1 MTAIAIPAAARA
13 VILAALD
20 DYRMNTP
27 STEAKPAAAAHR
39 VVEFLA
45 SSGYTARRHGDRPR
59 PYWDRAFPSE
69 AAIEIRDALALHCLL
84 VDPLH
89 ATPASQAERIA
100 IDLTAAG
107 WLIVPDTRT
116 RSAAA

>member
-1 MTAIAIPAAARA
+1 MTATAIPAAARA

-27 STEAKPAAAAHR
+27 LTDAKPAAAAHR
-39 VVEFLA
+39 VVEYLA
-45 SSGYTARRHGDRPR
+45 SSGYTARQPGDRPR

-84 VDPLH
+84 VDPHH
-89 ATPASQAERIA
+89 ATPAAQAERIVT
-100 IDLTAAG
+100 DLTAAG
-107 WLIVPDTRT
+107 WLIVPNTRT